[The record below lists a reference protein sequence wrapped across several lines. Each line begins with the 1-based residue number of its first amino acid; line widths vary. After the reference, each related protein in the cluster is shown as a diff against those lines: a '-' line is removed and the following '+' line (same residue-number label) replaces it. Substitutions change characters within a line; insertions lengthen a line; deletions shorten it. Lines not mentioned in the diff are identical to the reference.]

1 MAKRNSGIIF
11 NSAMVLAVFFVFL
24 FGSGGGAARADI
36 KGKTGCVTG
45 KCHSNMGTDKF
56 VHGPVA
62 AGECQFCHKETG
74 KHKFAPIPNPAS
86 QLCYSCHDRKDNLK
100 HVHPPVKAGKCTACH
115 SPHQSPFK
123 YQLRASGSDLCF
135 KCHDKKMMAGAFK
148 HGPASTGQCTI
159 CHNPHSSDYDK
170 MLFAEG
176 NDLCLSCHTDKA
188 DELKNDKYIHPAVE
202 LGCVNCH
209 SPHSAG
215 FKYNLRADRHE
226 DLCFMC
232 HANKKKQVEESKT
245 KHGAITQ
252 TKKKCLNCH
261 NPHGSDLPKML
272 LKKPID
278 LCLSCHDKPLDTP
291 TGKIVDMKGYL
302 AENKDWHG
310 PIKEGDCPACHSPHG
325 SDNFRM
331 LRKNFPSSMYMPY
344 DPNNYALCFM
354 CHQNTIAAEKYTT
367 TLTNYRNGNLNLHY
381 VHVHQIKGRVCVFC
395 HDPHGSNNPKHI
407 RDYVKF
413 GAWKLPI
420 NYKKTATGGQCSPGC
435 HVTRYYDR
443 NNPVKNH

>member
-1 MAKRNSGIIF
+1 MVKWRSSVVL
-11 NSAMVLAVFFVFL
+11 SAAVTLAVFFVFL
-24 FGSGGGAARADI
+24 LGPVRGAARAEA
-36 KGKTGCVTG
+36 GKTSCVTG
-45 KCHSNMGTDKF
+45 KCHSKMGKDKF
-56 VHGPVA
+56 IHGPVA
-62 AGECQFCHKETG
+62 AGECTFCHKETG
-74 KHKFAPIPNPAS
+74 KHKFKPIPDPVS
-86 QLCYSCHDRKDNLK
+86 QLCYNCHDRKDNLK
-100 HVHPPVKAGKCTACH
+100 HVHPPVQAGKCTACH

-135 KCHDKKMMAGAFK
+135 KCHDKKMMAGPFK
-148 HGPASTGQCTI
+148 HGPAATGQCTI

-215 FKYNLRADRHE
+215 FKYNLLADRHE

-232 HANKKKQVEESKT
+232 HANKQDQVEKSIT

-261 NPHGSDLPKML
+261 NPHGSNLPKML

-278 LCLSCHDKPLDTP
+278 LCLSCHNKPLDTP
-291 TGKIVDMKGYL
+291 TGKIVNMKEYL
-302 AENKDWHG
+302 DENKDWHG
-310 PIKEGDCPACHSPHG
+310 PIREGDCPACHNPHG
-325 SDNFRM
+325 SNNFRM
-331 LRKNFPSSMYMPY
+331 LRKSFPSTLYVSY
-344 DPNNYALCFM
+344 DPSQYALCFM
-354 CHQNTIAAEKYTT
+354 CHQNTIPAEKYTT
-367 TLTNYRNGNLNLHY
+367 TLTNFRNGNLNLHY

-407 RDYVKF
+407 RDYAQF
-413 GAWKLPI
+413 GAWQLPI
-420 NYKKTATGGQCSPGC
+420 NYKKTLTGGQCSPGC